1 MKTIN
6 LGEQTHKTTKESFWI
21 SEQLSQDLAKEQFL
35 KESN

>member
-6 LGEQTHKTTKESFWI
+6 LGEQTHRTTKVFWI